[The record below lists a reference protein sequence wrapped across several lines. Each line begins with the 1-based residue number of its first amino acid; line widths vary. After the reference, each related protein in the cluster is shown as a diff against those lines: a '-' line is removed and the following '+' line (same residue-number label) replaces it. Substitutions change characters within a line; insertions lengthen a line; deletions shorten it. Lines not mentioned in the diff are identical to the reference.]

1 MRIALLTDIHANL
14 EALDAC
20 IAAAAASRVDAW
32 VCLGD
37 IVGYGPDPSAV
48 IDRIAGLGAR
58 GAVVIQGNHDAA
70 AAAEQAGMSEK
81 ARLAIEWTRA
91 RLTAEE
97 RRYLRELPLDHRD
110 GDRLYV
116 HASAND
122 PAEWHYVDAPSTAGA
137 SLAATDARFTF
148 CGHTHQPAL
157 YHAHAGRAPTYFRPH
172 ADKSVPLPRMRRHVV
187 VVGSVGQPRD
197 RDARA
202 CWGLFDTSDSSIVM
216 RRVPYDVDATMR
228 KIKAAGLPEW
238 LADRL
243 ALGR

>member
-1 MRIALLTDIHANL
+1 MRIALLTDIHANI

-20 IAAAAASRVDAW
+20 LAAAEAVHVDAW

-37 IVGYGPDPSAV
+37 LVGYGPDPKAV
-48 IDRIAGLGAR
+48 VERIAGLRAR
-58 GAVVIQGNHDAA
+58 GAVVIQGNHDEA
-70 AAAEQAGMSEK
+70 AAAETAAMSEN
-81 ARLAIEWTRA
+81 ARLAIDWTRA
-91 RLTAEE
+91 RLSADE
-97 RRYLRELPLDHRD
+97 RRFLRELPLQARDH
-110 GDRLYV
+110 DRLYV

-148 CGHTHQPAL
+148 CGHTHLPAL
-157 YHAHAGRAPTYFRPH
+157 YHALPGRAPAFFRPL
-172 ADKSVPLPRMRRHVV
+172 ADKPVPLSRLRRHVV

-197 RDARA
+197 RDPRA
-202 CWGLFDTSDSSIVM
+202 CWGLFDTADNSIAM
-216 RRVPYDVDATMR
+216 RRVPYDVDETMR

-243 ALGR
+243 AMGR